1 MKIILTT
8 EEELSAIVAREV
20 QKCFSELQPQATL
33 PTKQGNYTSKDLQE
47 LFNISAPTIWA
58 WERKALLRPVIVS
71 RRKTYLKE
79 DIEQLIQQ
87 KQLKKRA

>member
-20 QKCFSELQPQATL
+20 QKCFSELPPQVT
-33 PTKQGNYTSKDLQE
+33 PQVKQGNYTSKELQE
-47 LFNISAPTIWA
+47 LFNVSAPTIWA
-58 WERKALLRPVIVS
+58 WERKGLLHPVIVS

-79 DIEQLIQQ
+79 DIEKLIQQ
-87 KQLKKRA
+87 KQIKKRA